1 MVLVES
7 LRPAAWRGSGRGRNV
22 FLAGGCL
29 IFAGKMILLQCCLM
43 QCGLGVFSIA
53 SIATGKRQL
62 WTGLSAPE
70 NEKSLNLPLV
80 VLDI

>member
-1 MVLVES
+1 MLYFWLEV
-7 LRPAAWRGSGRGRNV
+7 
-22 FLAGGCL
+22 CL
-29 IFAGKMILLQCCLM
+29 IFFAGRMILPQCSLV

-53 SIATGKRQL
+53 SIATGKRRLL
-62 WTGLSAPE
+62 WTGLSAPQ